1 MAVPAGSHLV
11 EIREAGTGAD
21 TTPAVTATIDLAAGN
36 RYDAVAHVDQ
46 AGAPMVSLFLDD
58 VSPLPPGQA
67 RAVVRNTA
75 ATGPIDVR
83 FGPTV
88 AAAALANGAGS
99 TTLLPAGVYELAVSA
114 AGTPTPITPT
124 RNVTYPEGTATFM
137 YLIGSSQDAD
147 PRLAGRPGHRA
158 PVRPDEGAD
167 RRRQR
172 HPGADQVQRHR
183 RRGHRARG
191 GRRLLR
197 RRHDQAAAPHGV
209 TRRRPAAGP
218 VGRRRRRRVRARSS
232 PSRAAGASPTG
243 APSPSRRPHRSTR
256 RRCVAPRSAR
266 VPSSSAPPSPP
277 RCRSKAHPRHHPRR
291 PSPRC
296 PRTASS
302 STSRD
307 PSRSPRRSRSAS
319 RRTMS

>member
-1 MAVPAGSHLV
+1 MKRRLQFLSLAALALGAAVVAAPAASAQDAGTADLVIVHGLRGFTADLYVDGKLLINTFRPERSTDPMAVPAGSHLV

-88 AAAALANGAGS
+88 AAAGLANGAGS

-137 YLIGSSQDAD
+137 YLIGSSQAQTLDW
-147 PRLAGRPGHRA
+147 LAVQATGLQSA
-158 PVRPDEGAD
+158 PTKVPTGDGSVTQTPTESNGTGGEAIGLGAV
-167 RRRQR
+167 
-172 HPGADQVQRHR
+172 AVFFVV
-183 RRGHRARG
+183 ATI
-191 GRRLLR
+191 RRLR
-197 RRHDQAAAPHGV
+197 
-209 TRRRPAAGP
+209 
-218 VGRRRRRRVRARSS
+218 
-232 PSRAAGASPTG
+232 
-243 APSPSRRPHRSTR
+243 
-256 RRCVAPRSAR
+256 
-266 VPSSSAPPSPP
+266 
-277 RCRSKAHPRHHPRR
+277 
-291 PSPRC
+291 
-296 PRTASS
+296 RTA
-302 STSRD
+302 
-307 PSRSPRRSRSAS
+307 
-319 RRTMS
+319 

>member
-1 MAVPAGSHLV
+1 MKRRLQFISLAALALGAAVVAAPTASAQDAGTADLVIVHGLRGFTADLYVDGKLLINTFQPERSTDPMAVPAGSHLV

-46 AGAPMVSLFLDD
+46 AGAPTLSLFLDD

-124 RNVTYPEGTATFM
+124 RNVTYPEGTASFM
-137 YLIGSSQDAD
+137 YLIGSSQAQTLDW
-147 PRLAGRPGHRA
+147 LAVQATGLQSA
-158 PVRPDEGAD
+158 PTKVPTGDGSVTQAPTKSNGTGGEAIGLGAVVVVF
-167 RRRQR
+167 
-172 HPGADQVQRHR
+172 AV
-183 RRGHRARG
+183 ATI
-191 GRRLLR
+191 RRLR
-197 RRHDQAAAPHGV
+197 
-209 TRRRPAAGP
+209 
-218 VGRRRRRRVRARSS
+218 
-232 PSRAAGASPTG
+232 
-243 APSPSRRPHRSTR
+243 
-256 RRCVAPRSAR
+256 
-266 VPSSSAPPSPP
+266 
-277 RCRSKAHPRHHPRR
+277 
-291 PSPRC
+291 
-296 PRTASS
+296 RTA
-302 STSRD
+302 
-307 PSRSPRRSRSAS
+307 
-319 RRTMS
+319 